1 MSQRFTISELAKE
14 FEITART
21 IRFYEEK
28 GLLSPERD
36 GQHRLY
42 SSADRT
48 RLRLIL
54 RGKRIGLSLDESRE
68 IIDMYDPLSDNHQQ
82 IQRLLDKITQRR
94 EQFLQQLNDIQATLN
109 DLAEVE
115 QKARAALENKTGVTH
130 AK

>member
-1 MSQRFTISELAKE
+1 M
-14 FEITART
+14 
-21 IRFYEEK
+21 
-28 GLLSPERD
+28 LSPERD

-115 QKARAALENKTGVTH
+115 QKARAALKNKTGVTH